1 MIMEENR
8 PDKRM
13 VEVVNRLHRQTRLL
27 SWSVVLLIVAAVFFL
42 VGLPLMEAPVA
53 SPQSNPATVSMDFNE
68 EDYVI
73 IDGIE
78 QESGFIVDDYWE
90 IAAINC
96 TSCHSGKLV
105 TQNRAS
111 REGWESMIRW
121 MQETQGLWDLGENE
135 GPILDYL
142 AKHYGVSNNGRRRNL
157 EIEEWYEI
165 K

>member
-1 MIMEENR
+1 MEENH

-13 VEVVNRLHRQTRLL
+13 MEVVTKLHKQTSLL
-27 SWSVVLLIVAAVFFL
+27 SWSVVLLIVTAVFVL
-42 VGLPLMEAPVA
+42 VGLPLVEPAGNT
-53 SPQSNPATVSMDFNE
+53 PQSVPIATALDYNPD
-68 EDYVI
+68 DYEI

-90 IAAINC
+90 ITAINC

-135 GPILDYL
+135 AGILDYL
-142 AKHYGVSNNGRRRNL
+142 AKHYGTNETGRRKNL
-157 EIEEWYEI
+157 KIEDWYEI
-165 K
+165 N

>member
-1 MIMEENR
+1 MEENH

-13 VEVVNRLHRQTRLL
+13 MEVVTKLHKQTSLL
-27 SWSVVLLIVAAVFFL
+27 SWSVVLLIVAAVFVL
-42 VGLPLMEAPVA
+42 VGLPLVEPADNT
-53 SPQSNPATVSMDFNE
+53 PQSVPIATALDYNPD
-68 EDYVI
+68 DYEI

-90 IAAINC
+90 ITAINC

-135 GPILDYL
+135 AGILDYL
-142 AKHYGVSNNGRRRNL
+142 AKHYGTNETGRRKNL
-157 EIEEWYEI
+157 KIEEWYEI
-165 K
+165 N

>member
-1 MIMEENR
+1 MEENN

-13 VEVVNRLHRQTRLL
+13 IEVVTRLHKQTSLL
-27 SWSVVLLIVAAVFFL
+27 SWSVVLLIVAAVFVL
-42 VGLPLMEAPVA
+42 VGLPLVEPT
-53 SPQSNPATVSMDFNE
+53 SNTPQSVPTATALDYNPD
-68 EDYVI
+68 DYEI

-90 IAAINC
+90 LTAINC

-135 GPILDYL
+135 AGILDYL
-142 AKHYGVSNNGRRRNL
+142 AKHYGVNETGRRKNL